1 MGAMDP
7 RRPPADDGATRRHT
21 TTAEPPPIA
30 LGLHVVEGRDV
41 GAHTAIDAARG
52 KILLGTSPTVDLRL
66 TDPTV
71 SRRHASVEITPLGA
85 LLTDLDSTNGT
96 FVGDARVVAAYVGPG
111 ARVRVGSTVMQVRA
125 ASATPGKTRRAAAL
139 GRMASA
145 SPRMTNVLAL
155 CERLAASDVPMVLE
169 GETGAGKERLAEAVH
184 ESSPRADGPFVV
196 LDCRTTPRELVE
208 AHLFG
213 ERRPDGAVRQ
223 GIFEA
228 AAGGTLLV
236 DEPGDLSLD
245 VQTKLLR
252 ALDKGTIVRVGDTE
266 PVRVDARV
274 IVATSRDL
282 DRLVEEGAFRDDLY
296 FRLAGARIEI
306 PPLRRRREDIPLLA
320 GELWSELGGRG
331 DVPEELLERYEGY
344 DWPGNVREL
353 TRAIERFLILG
364 DKVSLVVSR
373 THRHVARPDLPPG
386 GGHGGGAADGADVMA
401 RVLAAKLGYSEARQ
415 RVLEEFERAYLER
428 ALADAGGN
436 VARAAAA
443 SGIARRHFQRIRARQ
458 R

>member
-1 MGAMDP
+1 MDP
-7 RRPPADDGATRRHT
+7 SSRGADEGATRRSST
-21 TTAEPPPIA
+21 SAELPPVS
-30 LGLHVVEGRDV
+30 LELHVVEGRDV
-41 GAHTAIDAARG
+41 GAQAALDAARG
-52 KILLGTSPTVDLRL
+52 KLLVGTGPSSDLHL

-71 SRRHASVEITPLGA
+71 SRRHASLELTPLGA

-96 FVGDARVVAAYVGPG
+96 FVGDSRIVAAYVGPG
-111 ARVRVGSTVMQVRA
+111 ARVRVASTVLQVRA
-125 ASATPGKTRRAAAL
+125 ASSAAPVKTRRAAAL
-139 GRMASA
+139 GRIASA
-145 SPRMTNVLAL
+145 SPRMTNALVL
-155 CERLAASDVPMVLE
+155 CERLAASDVPIVLE
-169 GETGAGKERLAEAVH
+169 GETGTGKERLAEAVH
-184 ESSPRADGPFVV
+184 EASARADGPFVV

-213 ERRPDGAVRQ
+213 ERRADGGVRQ

-228 AAGGTLLV
+228 ASGGTLFV

-252 ALDKGTIVRVGDTE
+252 ALDKGTIVRAGDTQAI
-266 PVRVDARV
+266 RVDARV
-274 IVATSRDL
+274 IVATTRDL
-282 DRLVEEGAFRDDLY
+282 DRLVEEGLFRDDLY
-296 FRLAGARIEI
+296 FRLAGARVEI

-320 GELWSELGGRG
+320 GELWAELGGKG
-331 DVPEELLERYEGY
+331 EVPDELLERYEGY

-353 TRAIERFLILG
+353 ERAIERFLVLG
-364 DKVSLVVSR
+364 DKVSLVVAR
-373 THRHVARPDLPPG
+373 THRHVARPDLPAGSPT
-386 GGHGGGAADGADVMA
+386 ADGVMS
-401 RVLAAKLGYSEARQ
+401 RVLDAKLGYSEARQ

-458 R
+458 K